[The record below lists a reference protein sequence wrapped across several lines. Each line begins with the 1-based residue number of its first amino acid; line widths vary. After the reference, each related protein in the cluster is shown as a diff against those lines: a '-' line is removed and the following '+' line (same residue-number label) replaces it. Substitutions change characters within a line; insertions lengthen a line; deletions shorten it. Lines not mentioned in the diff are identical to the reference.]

1 MNLRLGVVA
10 AAIALAALSALP
22 IAGSAAILPGPLSEL
37 QTRLAL
43 ASVSAPG
50 LVGIAIKDLS
60 TGYSSGYNA
69 DASMPAA
76 STIKI
81 PVMVEVFRQMSIGN
95 LTLTQTVGL
104 MRSDKDYGS
113 GDICDATPGTRY
125 SVKTLLWQMITESD
139 NTATNM
145 LIRLVGRRQIN
156 LTMRDLGLRRTMLG
170 DDIRTS
176 SSRIRY
182 SLRSS
187 PRDMVA
193 LLESMARDRLVDPWS
208 SHEMLGILMGQ
219 QHNSL
224 LPQPLPEGLEIAH
237 KTGSLHDTL
246 NDVGVVYLDSEPY
259 VIAVMTTNL
268 PSLNSGRRFIRNV
281 SRLAYTSF
289 ERMAAWRESSGL
301 PAFQFSPAGDTALST
316 PLDAAPAP
324 DASGPAGTVTGT
336 GSGDA
341 AALPPPAE
349 PQADPERAFNGP

>member
-1 MNLRLGVVA
+1 MNHRRRIVLT
-10 AAIALAALSALP
+10 AIAVAVMSVLP
-22 IAGSAAILPGPLSEL
+22 IVGRAAILPGPLMDL

-50 LVGIAIKDLS
+50 RVGIAIKDLS

-95 LTLTQTVGL
+95 LTLAQTVGL
-104 MRSDKDYGS
+104 MHTDKDYGS
-113 GDICDATPGTRY
+113 GDLCDARLGTRY
-125 SVKTLLWQMITESD
+125 SVKTLLWRMITDSD

-145 LIRLVGRRQIN
+145 LIRVVGRHQIN
-156 LTMRDLGLRRTMLG
+156 VTMGELGLHHTKLG
-170 DDIRTS
+170 DYIRS
-176 SSRIRY
+176 SNSSIRY
-182 SLRSS
+182 ALRSS
-187 PRDMVA
+187 PRDMVS
-193 LLESMARDRLVDPWS
+193 LLESMARDQLVDPWS
-208 SHEMLGILMGQ
+208 SREMLGILLGQ

-289 ERMAAWRESSGL
+289 ERMATWRERSGL
-301 PAFQFSPAGDTALST
+301 PAFQFSPVEDAALQTPSDQPAGAAGDPADA
-316 PLDAAPAP
+316 PGAAAPGGATAP
-324 DASGPAGTVTGT
+324 
-336 GSGDA
+336 
-341 AALPPPAE
+341 PPPAE
-349 PQADPERAFNGP
+349 PLVDPERAFNGP